1 MNFSLVHNVHNVT
14 MPGETNP
21 PEITGRDNEIASA
34 QEFLSGSNIEGGARE
49 LSIIGEAGI
58 GKTTFWRYLL
68 HRAEGEGH
76 LVLTA
81 RPSAAEARL
90 SFAALADIFSTVPSE
105 IANILP
111 TPQRSA
117 VDVALLRAPPGR
129 RGANRRAVSTGL
141 LTLFRQLAAD
151 RVVTIGV
158 DDAQWLDRASRDAF
172 TFVARRLSSER
183 VHVICAYRTTDADSS
198 DAPVSFGVGEQQQDP
213 RRQRVLELGPL
224 SLAAL
229 GRVLANATGAAPPR
243 PILERIYRA
252 CRGNPFYALEISRM
266 LDRDGTHP
274 GARPRVGPSESR
286 PWPVPGEPL
295 PIPGDLRTLTAQRVG
310 RLPTSTRNA
319 LLRASIRSTPQAD
332 TRSRTVLAPAEK
344 AGLLHIDW
352 LGRIE
357 FSHPLVAAAVHSS
370 AAPQRLRQLHREAAA
385 TIEDPEERARHLA
398 LGAGRADEA
407 IAAELEAAAGLA
419 RARGASE
426 SAAELMEL
434 ALNLTPTRDPGERAV
449 ARLVVAARYQLD
461 AGDLSRAEELLEQAL
476 ARCSKA
482 PGTNSERAEALQLLA
497 LLKSRTE
504 SLMTAFHIACEGLEA
519 AGNDNRLRTTIELDI
534 AFYAVSIGDVA
545 GGLPHAQAAVGHAR
559 ATGDDELRAATL
571 AVATMVQFLCGQ
583 GLDSAQLDEAL
594 ALDDPS
600 STLPVLMRPRC
611 VEGFLRLWTGDLA
624 RSYEVLATLRH
635 ELLEHGEES
644 VAPLLAFFMVW
655 CLLWQGRVAE
665 AADLAAATKEAAL
678 LVGDS
683 AVSAISLV
691 ASALVD
697 AHCGVAARA
706 VEAGNQALALFD
718 KMEWRAA
725 AAWALWAIG
734 FASLTLDDPVAVD
747 AKLGPLAWFVQEIKF
762 GDPVGCIFLPDEIDA
777 LIALGELER
786 ASDLT
791 ELIERMGAEQDR
803 PWALAAAA
811 RAQGSI
817 AASRGDV
824 AGAVAAFDEALK
836 QHARVDM
843 PLEVARTLLE
853 AGRARRRFKSR
864 REASAALRA
873 ALEIFETAGVVS
885 WADKARTELARVSS
899 TRSPPDKLTSTERTV
914 ATLAAA
920 DLSNREIAHRAFLT
934 VKAVEANLT
943 RVYRKLGVRSR
954 AGLATALVDLEP
966 SKIAS
971 P

>member
-1 MNFSLVHNVHNVT
+1 MDFSLVHNVHNVT
-14 MPGETNP
+14 MPSETNA
-21 PEITGRDNEIASA
+21 PEIIGRDDEIASA
-34 QEFLSGSNIEGGARE
+34 QEFLSGSNTDGDARE
-49 LSIIGEAGI
+49 LSVIGEAGI

-68 HRAEGEGH
+68 DRAEAEGH

-90 SFAALADIFSTVPSE
+90 SFAALGDILSTVPSE

-111 TPQRSA
+111 APQRSA
-117 VDVALLRAPPGR
+117 LDVALLRAAPGR

-141 LTLFRQLAAD
+141 LTLFRQLAAE
-151 RVVTIGV
+151 RAVTIGV

-183 VHVICAYRTTDADSS
+183 VRVICAYRTTDVGSS
-198 DAPVSFGVGEQQQDP
+198 DAPIAFGVGEQQQDP
-213 RRQRVLELGPL
+213 LRRLVLELGPL

-229 GRVLANATGAAPPR
+229 GRVLANATGAALPR

-266 LDRDGTHP
+266 LDRDATHP
-274 GARPRVGPSESR
+274 GARPRVGPSALR
-286 PWPVPGEPL
+286 QWPVPGEPL
-295 PIPGDLRTLTAQRVG
+295 PIPGDLRTLTAQRID
-310 RLPTSTRNA
+310 RLPSSTRNA
-319 LLRASIRSTPQAD
+319 LLRASIRSTPEAD
-332 TRSRTVLAPAEK
+332 TRSRTILAPAEK

-352 LGRIE
+352 QGRIE

-370 AAPQRLRQLHREAAA
+370 AAPERLRQLHREAAA

-434 ALNLTPTRDPGERAV
+434 ALNLTPTRAPAERAV
-449 ARLVVAARYQLD
+449 ARRIVASRYHLD
-461 AGDLSRAEELLEQAL
+461 AGDLSRAEELVEQAL
-476 ARCSKA
+476 ARSSKT
-482 PGTNSERAEALQLLA
+482 GTNSERAEALQLLA

-504 SLMTAFHIACEGLEA
+504 SLMTAFAIACESLEA
-519 AGNDNRLRTTIELDI
+519 AGNDNRLRAAIELDI
-534 AFYAVSIGDVA
+534 TFYAVSTGDVA
-545 GGLPHAQAAVGHAR
+545 GGLPHAQAAVAHAR
-559 ATGDDELRAATL
+559 ATGDDELQASAL

-624 RSYEVLATLRH
+624 RSYEVLSALRQ
-635 ELLEHGEES
+635 ELLDHGEES
-644 VAPLLAFFMVW
+644 AAPLLALFMVW

-665 AADLAAATKEAAL
+665 AADLAAATNDAAL
-678 LVGDS
+678 LIGDS

-697 AHCGVAARA
+697 AHCGKAGQA
-706 VEAGNQALALFD
+706 VEAGNRALALFD
-718 KMEWRAA
+718 QMEWRAA

-791 ELIERMGAEQDR
+791 ELIERMGVEQDR

-811 RAQGSI
+811 RARGSI

-824 AGAVAAFDEALK
+824 AGAIGAFDEALK

-853 AGRARRRFKSR
+853 SGRARRRFKSR
-864 REASAALRA
+864 REASTALRA

-899 TRSPPDKLTSTERTV
+899 TRPPPDKLTSTERTV
-914 ATLAAA
+914 AALAAA

-954 AGLATALVDLEP
+954 AGLATALVDSEP
-966 SKIAS
+966 NKVAS